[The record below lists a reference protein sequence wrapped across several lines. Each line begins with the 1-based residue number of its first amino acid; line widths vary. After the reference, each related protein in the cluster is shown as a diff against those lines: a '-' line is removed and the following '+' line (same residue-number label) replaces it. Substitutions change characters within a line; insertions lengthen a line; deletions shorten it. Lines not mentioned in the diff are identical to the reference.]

1 MSDTPAIVTT
11 WHDPDDFST
20 AIPSGG
26 FSISLPFDDIII
38 GDSHPVQQDLFKHYV
53 TSQWIPFSS
62 IPEEDDCDN
71 YIVNH
76 IKSLP
81 YLAEAW
87 HDDSIEYNIDHDTR
101 QADIFYVGN
110 ELDHCAWRIRWSE
123 FFESKNTLSLY

>member
-1 MSDTPAIVTT
+1 MSDIQVTSVSYDPADWGSSIT
-11 WHDPDDFST
+11 
-20 AIPSGG
+20 SGG

-38 GDSHPVQQDLFKHYV
+38 SNSHPVQQDLFKHFV

-62 IPEEDDCDN
+62 MPEEDNCDD

-87 HDDSIEYNIDHDTR
+87 HDESIEYSINHDTR

-123 FFESKNTLSLY
+123 YFETRNTNLII

>member
-1 MSDTPAIVTT
+1 MSDVQITSVSYDPA
-11 WHDPDDFST
+11 DGFAS
-20 AIPSGG
+20 IPSGG
-26 FSISLPFDDIII
+26 FSISLPLDDIII
-38 GDSHPVQQDLFKHYV
+38 SNSHPVQQDLFKHYV

-62 IPEEDDCDN
+62 MPDEDD
-71 YIVNH
+71 YHGYMISH

-87 HDDSIEYNIDHDTR
+87 HDESIEYNINHDTR